1 MSRKVKELTVIFGL
15 LFACVFLFQNIPFT
29 QAKEQEYPTKPI
41 EFILTLSAGGEYGP
55 GLRAPEKPPVNP
67 WASRS

>member
-1 MSRKVKELTVIFGL
+1 MSRKVKELMVIFGL

-41 EFILTLSAGGEYGP
+41 EFILTLSAGGSTD
-55 GLRAPEKPPVNP
+55 LACRAPE
-67 WASRS
+67 